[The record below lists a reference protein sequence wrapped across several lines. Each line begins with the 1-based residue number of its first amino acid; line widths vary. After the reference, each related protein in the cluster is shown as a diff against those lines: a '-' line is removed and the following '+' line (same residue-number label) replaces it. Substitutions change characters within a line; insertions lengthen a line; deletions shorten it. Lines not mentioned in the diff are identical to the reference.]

1 MDASRGVLYAIAA
14 AVLFGAS
21 TPFAKELLGSVD
33 PVLLAGLLYAGS
45 GIGLGVW
52 LLLRRLAGPRSTEA
66 ALQNRDLPW
75 LAGAVAFGGVLGPML
90 LMLGL
95 RNTPA
100 SSASLLLNLES
111 VLTAV
116 LAWTVF
122 RENVDRR
129 VFLGMVAI
137 VAGGVVLSWQ
147 QQTAAGVP
155 WSALAIAGAC
165 LCWAID
171 NNLTRKVAASDA
183 VLVACVKGLA
193 AGVVNLGAAWLM
205 GSSLPP
211 RGVIGAAMLVGFV
224 GYGVSLV
231 LFVLALRHLGAARA
245 AAYFSV
251 APFFGAALAVVMLDD
266 SITLRLVGAGL
277 LMALGVWLHLR
288 ERHEHTHTHEAQAH
302 THAHSHDE
310 HHRHSHDFPWDGREP
325 HTHPHE
331 HEALVHAHTHYPDVH
346 HRHPHQTGR

>member
-1 MDASRGVLYAIAA
+1 MHKGAVAGLAS
-14 AVLFGAS
+14 AVLFGMS
-21 TPFAKELLGSVD
+21 TPLAKTLVGSVS
-33 PVLLAGLLYAGS
+33 PLLLAGLLYAGS
-45 GIGLGVW
+45 GIGLGLV
-52 LLLRRLAGPRSTEA
+52 LAGRRFWRPRESPMS
-66 ALQNRDLPW
+66 LPSRGEWRW
-75 LAGAVAFGGVLGPML
+75 LAGSILFGGIAGPVA
-90 LMLGL
+90 LMYGL
-95 RNTPA
+95 VNTAA
-100 SSASLLLNLES
+100 STASLLLNLEA
-111 VLTAV
+111 VFTAL
-116 LAWTVF
+116 LAWFLF
-122 RENVDRR
+122 RENFDRR
-129 VFLGMVAI
+129 IALGMAAI
-137 VAGGVVLSWQ
+137 VAGGAVLGWIPEASGNASPGALLVV
-147 QQTAAGVP
+147 V
-155 WSALAIAGAC
+155 AC